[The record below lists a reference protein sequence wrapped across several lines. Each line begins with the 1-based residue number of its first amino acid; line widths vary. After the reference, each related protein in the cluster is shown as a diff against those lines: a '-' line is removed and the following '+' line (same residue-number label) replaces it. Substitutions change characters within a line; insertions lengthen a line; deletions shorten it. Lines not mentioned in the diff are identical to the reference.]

1 MDNINMSE
9 EEYQALYNRIKT
21 DLYDEFIN
29 PETAT
34 YGADVLRQKET
45 KAFGLKVAQADAGTE
60 KQIIQD
66 EIEQLKLVMK
76 KYEEDEEYEKAAVI
90 KKRINYL
97 NKYL

>member
-9 EEYQALYNRIKT
+9 EEYKALYNRIKT

-34 YGADVLRQKET
+34 YGADVLRQQET
-45 KAFGLKVAQADAGTE
+45 KRNWEKMTKDFSETE
-60 KQIIQD
+60 IIEE

-76 KYEEDEEYEKAAVI
+76 KYEESEEYEKAAVL

-97 NKYL
+97 RNQL

>member
-1 MDNINMSE
+1 MDNISE
-9 EEYQALYNRIKT
+9 EEYQALYNRIKQ

-34 YGADVLRQKET
+34 YGADVLRQKED
-45 KAFGLKVAQADAGTE
+45 KESTE
-60 KQIIQD
+60 KEIIQD

-76 KYEEDEEYEKAAVI
+76 KYEESEEYEKAAVM

-97 NKYL
+97 RRQL